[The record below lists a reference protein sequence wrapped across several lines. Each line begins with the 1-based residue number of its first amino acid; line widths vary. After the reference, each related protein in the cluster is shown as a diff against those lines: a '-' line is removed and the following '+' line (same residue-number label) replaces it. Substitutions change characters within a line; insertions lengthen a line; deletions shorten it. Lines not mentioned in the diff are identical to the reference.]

1 YHEAGHATI
10 GWLLPH
16 AAPLVKVT
24 IVPRGKSLGAAW
36 YLPEERQITTTEQM
50 LDEMAATMGGR
61 AAEEVVFGDI
71 STGALSDLE
80 RVTKQAS
87 AMVSIFGLNDKIGN
101 ISYYDSSGQNE
112 FGFGKPYSEETA
124 RIIDTEVSKIIE
136 GQYERAQELLRA
148 NRDKLDLLAQK
159 LLEKEVIFREDLV
172 EVFGERIY
180 EEDENMEPIGNAT
193 SAIDVSHLDTT

>member
-1 YHEAGHATI
+1 
-10 GWLLPH
+10 
-16 AAPLVKVT
+16 
-24 IVPRGKSLGAAW
+24 
-36 YLPEERQITTTEQM
+36 
-50 LDEMAATMGGR
+50 MGGR
-61 AAEEVVFGDI
+61 AAEQVVFGDI

-193 SAIDVSHLDTT
+193 SAIDVSHLDTTESEDSVEKKD